1 MCRRL
6 SRPFIDHLFGL
17 FRASSS
23 PPLLLPSPEILF
35 FFFFLSFVG
44 ETCRTIWRWMLSL
57 PPFLSLSSWSA
68 PSTKRRRGIFSSW
81 SPPKGKFIFPDVIRH
96 PPKKRERKK
105 ENLFI
110 RWKLFI
116 PGWLHLTLVSRPKMA
131 ALILLGSLFFLDIM
145 SYYRHISLFW
155 PRVRDPFNEVHGDN
169 ADLFHPC
176 VWKRGWVTDV
186 DQPRY
191 WNSYHLLSQSYQ
203 IRELNDFSPLSPFF
217 WKIFHLRQR
226 ACYWT
231 GTSYEEWVL
240 MAAAGSCSRCLRA
253 RYRDVCQLESD

>member
-1 MCRRL
+1 
-6 SRPFIDHLFGL
+6 
-17 FRASSS
+17 
-23 PPLLLPSPEILF
+23 
-35 FFFFLSFVG
+35 
-44 ETCRTIWRWMLSL
+44 MLSL

-96 PPKKRERKK
+96 PPKKKERKK

-217 WKIFHLRQR
+217 LKNF
-226 ACYWT
+226 
-231 GTSYEEWVL
+231 SS
-240 MAAAGSCSRCLRA
+240 AAARVLLDWHIVWGMGVDGCRRLVFSLFARPLSRCLSIRERLIGPRMSAGRDRSERGERSESNLFYDPICHSA
-253 RYRDVCQLESD
+253 RCSSSSCFSLFKRYIS

>member
-1 MCRRL
+1 MKM
-6 SRPFIDHLFGL
+6 DVV
-17 FRASSS
+17 SSTF
-23 PPLLLPSPEILF
+23 P
-35 FFFFLSFVG
+35 
-44 ETCRTIWRWMLSL
+44 LSL
-57 PPFLSLSSWSA
+57 QLIRALHKKKKRDFLFLVSS
-68 PSTKRRRGIFSSW
+68 KREVYFSW
-81 SPPKGKFIFPDVIRH
+81 CNTP
-96 PPKKRERKK
+96 PPKKERKK

-217 WKIFHLRQR
+217 FEKFFICGSARVIGLAHRMRNGCWWLPPAR
-226 ACYWT
+226 
-231 GTSYEEWVL
+231 VL
-240 MAAAGSCSRCLRA
+240 V
-253 RYRDVCQLESD
+253 VCAPAIAMFVN

>member
-1 MCRRL
+1 
-6 SRPFIDHLFGL
+6 
-17 FRASSS
+17 
-23 PPLLLPSPEILF
+23 
-35 FFFFLSFVG
+35 
-44 ETCRTIWRWMLSL
+44 MLSL

-68 PSTKRRRGIFSSW
+68 PSTKRRRRGIFSSW

-96 PPKKRERKK
+96 PPKKKERKK

-217 WKIFHLRQR
+217 LKNF
-226 ACYWT
+226 
-231 GTSYEEWVL
+231 SS
-240 MAAAGSCSRCLRA
+240 AAARVLLDWHIVWGMGVDGCRRLVFSLFARPLSRCLSIRERLIGPRMSAGRDRSERGERSESNLFYDPICHSA
-253 RYRDVCQLESD
+253 RCSSSSCFSLFKRYIS

>member
-1 MCRRL
+1 
-6 SRPFIDHLFGL
+6 
-17 FRASSS
+17 
-23 PPLLLPSPEILF
+23 
-35 FFFFLSFVG
+35 
-44 ETCRTIWRWMLSL
+44 MLSL

-68 PSTKRRRGIFSSW
+68 PSTKRRRRGIFSSW

-176 VWKRGWVTDV
+176 VCMEKGLSDGCRSAAILKLIPSAQPIVSNQRAKRF
-186 DQPRY
+186 QP
-191 WNSYHLLSQSYQ
+191 SL
-203 IRELNDFSPLSPFF
+203 PFF
-217 WKIFHLRQR
+217 LKNF
-226 ACYWT
+226 
-231 GTSYEEWVL
+231 SS
-240 MAAAGSCSRCLRA
+240 AAARVLLDWHIVWGMGVDGCRRLVFSLFARPLSRCLSIRERLIGPRMSAGRDRSERGERSESNLFYDPICHSA
-253 RYRDVCQLESD
+253 RCSSSSCFSLFKRYIS